1 MSCKALE
8 TGTPS
13 SIDGDRAFGVVEP
26 STELARNT
34 TVAQLVAACQAAET
48 VILSSFAALVEAE
61 RLVNAVFSTTDS
73 WNRGITIDA
82 SDNYSSRF
90 DDPARAIE
98 RMERQCWR
106 HIVERL
112 ELRRLLS
119 IQRWKELDRELD
131 KGKLP
136 RITIENVS
144 EFARAYGENIEG
156 MHEEAVREIFEWLR
170 PPGTRYKTNSE
181 FEIGPRVILSHVVQ
195 RRWSGKGYAI
205 YSEHYAQRL
214 LALEN
219 VFNALAGNGMI
230 AKSYRAQV
238 HAAIEAT
245 DDGHGE
251 TELFTWKVFK
261 NGNLH
266 LEFKRLD
273 LLAALNRK
281 AGGMRLRR

>member
-1 MSCKALE
+1 MR
-8 TGTPS
+8 TPS
-13 SIDGDRAFGVVEP
+13 PEIALRFRAFGVVEP
-26 STELARNT
+26 STDLARNT
-34 TVAQLVAACQAAET
+34 TVAQLVAACQSAET
-48 VILSSFAALVEAE
+48 VILSSFAAIVEAE
-61 RLVNAVFSTTDS
+61 NAINAAFSTTGDTGRS
-73 WNRGITIDA
+73 IRIDA
-82 SDNYSSRF
+82 SDNHSSRF
-90 DDPARAIE
+90 DEPARAIE
-98 RMERQCWR
+98 RIERQCWR
-106 HIVERL
+106 LIVERL

-136 RITIENVS
+136 RISIEAVS
-144 EFARAYGENIEG
+144 DFAQAYGDNIEA

-170 PPGTRYKTNSE
+170 PPGTKYKTNAE

-230 AKSYRAQV
+230 SKGYRSQI

-245 DDGHGE
+245 EDGHGE
-251 TELFTWKVFK
+251 TDLFAWKVFK